1 MSKHSFLSVSLIRI
15 ASNVRV
21 KSNICMRNGNNSLL
35 ELNEIYMLELVRS
48 SPPPPPPP
56 PPPQDEDRLQISI
69 LKEKNLYEDNRKQTD
84 EELINPIKGWFS
96 FH

>member
-35 ELNEIYMLELVRS
+35 ELNEIYMLELVGS

-56 PPPQDEDRLQISI
+56 QDKDRIQISI

-84 EELINPIKGWFS
+84 EELINPIKGWF
-96 FH
+96 